1 MKVAYFDCFSG
12 ISGDM
17 ILGAFIDA
25 GFDLEELKSE
35 LKKLKISGYK
45 VESKST
51 MRNAISGTKVNVQV
65 TEQTAERHLNDIVEI
80 IEKSDLSDS
89 IKERGK
95 EIFRNLA
102 EAEAKIH
109 HKDIREIHFHE
120 VGALDSI
127 VDIIGSLICLEGLS
141 IQAVYSSEIHV
152 GRGFLECQHG
162 TLPTPAPATTELLKN
177 IPIYS
182 KGVESELTTPTGA
195 AILKTISKGFGDIPK
210 MKVKKIGYGAGS
222 RELEIPNLLRV
233 YIGEMNDCEYEE
245 DNVILIETNIDDMNP
260 EFFDYVSEM
269 LLKKGS
275 LDVFMTP
282 IFMKKNRPG
291 IMLGVLTRE
300 DKLDEILS
308 TIFTETTTLGVR
320 IRRLE
325 RKKLVREIVSVET
338 RFGKIRVKMSK
349 IGGQIKNTVPEYE
362 DCKEI
367 AVKLGIPLKDIYDE
381 VRRTAQETLFD
392 EKRAT

>member
-1 MKVAYFDCFSG
+1 
-12 ISGDM
+12 
-17 ILGAFIDA
+17 
-25 GFDLEELKSE
+25 
-35 LKKLKISGYK
+35 
-45 VESKST
+45 
-51 MRNAISGTKVNVQV
+51 
-65 TEQTAERHLNDIVEI
+65 
-80 IEKSDLSDS
+80 
-89 IKERGK
+89 
-95 EIFRNLA
+95 
-102 EAEAKIH
+102 
-109 HKDIREIHFHE
+109 
-120 VGALDSI
+120 
-127 VDIIGSLICLEGLS
+127 
-141 IQAVYSSEIHV
+141 
-152 GRGFLECQHG
+152 
-162 TLPTPAPATTELLKN
+162 
-177 IPIYS
+177 
-182 KGVESELTTPTGA
+182 
-195 AILKTISKGFGDIPK
+195 
-210 MKVKKIGYGAGS
+210 
-222 RELEIPNLLRV
+222 
-233 YIGEMNDCEYEE
+233 MNDCEYEE